1 MLDRSTAWYKTGWKK
16 GTVIEKPGKKLVLD
30 FEYRMRKTT
39 TARRPDL
46 TLEDAEGCII

>member
-1 MLDRSTAWYKTGWKK
+1 MYSLVQNSMEEGNS
-16 GTVIEKPGKKLVLD
+16 IEKPRKKLVLD